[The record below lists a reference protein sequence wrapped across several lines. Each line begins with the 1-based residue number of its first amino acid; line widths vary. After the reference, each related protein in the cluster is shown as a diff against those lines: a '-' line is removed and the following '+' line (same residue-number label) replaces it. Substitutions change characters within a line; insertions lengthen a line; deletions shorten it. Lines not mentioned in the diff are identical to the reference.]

1 MTRVLTIKGR
11 TGLFDI
17 PSFILAEN
25 ESLKIKLLFVDE
37 IRVRSFRLTVR
48 HGTHISTF
56 ILSRRE
62 IVELSPELLK
72 ESGENLDFSLALL
85 DATGSA
91 VIKDDYQIEPLK
103 IEKVGGNFEF
113 VAVVQELV
121 AKQAEQDARMDE
133 LEKRISEFE
142 ESGVPLACSEE
153 IAEENDEKE

>member
-1 MTRVLTIKGR
+1 MTRILKMKGR
-11 TGLFDI
+11 TGLFDT
-17 PSFILAEN
+17 PSFIVTEN
-25 ESLKIKLLFVDE
+25 ESLKIKLVFEDE
-37 IRVRSFRLTVR
+37 MRIGRIRLIVR
-48 HGTHISTF
+48 HGARKKTF
-56 ILSRRE
+56 TLFKNEE
-62 IVELSPELLK
+62 IELPSEWLK

-85 DATGSA
+85 DATESA

-103 IEKVGGNFEF
+103 IERIGGNFEF
-113 VAVVQELV
+113 VAIVQALV